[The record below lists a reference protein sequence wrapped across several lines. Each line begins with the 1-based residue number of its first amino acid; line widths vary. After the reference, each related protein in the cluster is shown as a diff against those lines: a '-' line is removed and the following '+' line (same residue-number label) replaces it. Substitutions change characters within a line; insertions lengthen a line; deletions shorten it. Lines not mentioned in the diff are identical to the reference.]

1 MKIAKRRTQNVL
13 TKRFGNDKQL
23 MRVFKF
29 IVKFNVFA
37 IPLYLVLF
45 MGWTWPPLQKFIA
58 DFTFNNLIYM
68 GYSPSINDFLI
79 SIPIKNGD
87 WAAVINWD
95 CTGWK
100 SMLALFALIMA
111 TDFKIRLKA
120 LCMIL
125 IPVVFFI
132 NLLRILFMFFWVKT
146 FDLAYYQTVHTIIW
160 SWGLIL
166 TIILLWFL
174 WMKYDFLRVFNRNK

>member
-1 MKIAKRRTQNVL
+1 MAKRNFL
-13 TKRFGNDKQL
+13 DRFGSDKQL
-23 MRVFKF
+23 MRVLKF
-29 IVKFNVFA
+29 IVKFNLFA
-37 IPLYLVLF
+37 IPLYLVLIT
-45 MGWTWPPLQKFIA
+45 GWNWPALQKWIA
-58 DFTFNNLIYM
+58 DFTFSNLVAM
-68 GYSPSINDFLI
+68 GYNPSISDLLI

-87 WAAVINWD
+87 WAAFINWD

-111 TDFKIRLKA
+111 TDFRLKRKA
-120 LCMIL
+120 FGMIL

-146 FDLAYYQTVHTIIW
+146 FDLAHYQIVHSLIW

-166 TIILLWFL
+166 TILLLWFV
-174 WMKYDFLRVFNRNK
+174 WMKYDFLKIFDRNR